1 MNDMIIFPRFW
12 SDALVNCWKQQQF
25 DARIKTQT
33 VFNQLEDGCWTL
45 PVAPL
50 RTLYVTNRE
59 AFLELTQLFRL
70 FGIEVHVAQGQGL
83 FGSLGWQDQ
92 WQVVS
97 SSDAVKDWR
106 EVDVLV
112 RRSPILSVI
121 PHLRGLVAQHQLD
134 GLVIDQLKTFNP
146 LMDLNQ
152 LHTDLIGLGIQ
163 VQSVNT
169 LGVRM
174 IGEGLPSVDGAHPSQ
189 ENTEVTSPGM
199 TIAAAF
205 GEKNAWLINRFS
217 EYGMTTISEVTP
229 IRLSEV
235 YRSKGIGA
243 CKINKI
249 QQLLRHAGLTTD
261 KVVSQVITT
270 FDAQL
275 ESTTLAD
282 EYRLEPTLDVTWQT
296 LGVATIGEI
305 TPIVLMA
312 AQDKRINGG
321 WLVQFALQ
329 HFHEMATCI
338 PDWEIYTA
346 VMPMAGKLYSVMFDK
361 PAPEVLS
368 LRLYALLVSCVWTL
382 PARQAKPLAPLVKFV
397 GQVQAV
403 GTWTFDPA
411 LTFDPDEVIMLTHK
425 AGIHLKTVPTE
436 TLWSRSVYAYQHM
449 FDGTLGDMIEDYWKN
464 AKSKKRDMVFA
475 HEVSQPSLTLRELAT
490 LYKMTYQRVDQIV
503 VRAEQEFGEWWNNLH
518 LSLKLFLMS
527 GSDQVK
533 LASYFSPTQI
543 SLIELVVNSD
553 QTLKQWVV
561 TPDAWSEQISACLK
575 SIVET
580 RCWVEDEEVHQA
592 LTVLSFSVEPNEL
605 EQAMLNLDFS
615 PVEDAAVWTKRKSVK
630 ATEIVMQYIDQH
642 RTQVIHND
650 QESFQRVNDWSK
662 HYFHREIA
670 PSARAFIATLGRI
683 DQLIATGSGVF
694 KRYQE
699 ERYPQIAFAQAKYAL
714 DKRFASGYR
723 FARDNWLLDQVKP
736 QLPEGITSDEWYQVF
751 KRKFI
756 DKFNYS
762 TGRNNDVYPLNQS
775 PLTTNQQVELVARTH
790 PDGYPLPQLRQDYGW
805 ELYTVTQAASV
816 VGSIY
821 IQNNQ
826 LFWLN
831 INAANEL
838 LKWDMIRYLQETFKH
853 SELITVQQ
861 AYDFFNE
868 FVMDQSPEDFDRM
881 RIFNVEA
888 LSSYLS
894 TLDGI
899 DVVGNFFILMHG
911 GLPELPRESEK
922 VWLEYL
928 RQVAN
933 HPLSEKHL
941 SAVVQAAGTARSTW
955 EQIHEARIINAQIV
969 PVSQDLLLA
978 GRNIGHTAELDAIV
992 GQRMK
997 AMLKRRDY
1005 VATRTLVASDYA
1017 GLPIVHNRE
1026 FPEETMEWTPE
1037 LFISYAEQL
1046 GYRRLSW
1053 PNQMIQTN
1061 CDVLVATPAP
1071 YQSMQELVAWLLVQ
1085 WLRTETNEANLFQ
1098 KAAAQGLVPKREDPN
1113 KWRFSNYFMEEQ
1125 GFIVDK
1131 LGNVGRRTQ

>member
-1 MNDMIIFPRFW
+1 M
-12 SDALVNCWKQQQF
+12 
-25 DARIKTQT
+25 
-33 VFNQLEDGCWTL
+33 
-45 PVAPL
+45 
-50 RTLYVTNRE
+50 
-59 AFLELTQLFRL
+59 
-70 FGIEVHVAQGQGL
+70 HVAQGQGL

-174 IGEGLPSVDGAHPSQ
+174 IGEGFPSVEGAQPSQ
-189 ENTEVTSPGM
+189 GNTEVTSQGM
-199 TIAAAF
+199 TIVAAF

-217 EYGMTTISEVTP
+217 EYGMTMLSEVTP

-235 YRSKGIGA
+235 YQSKGIGA
-243 CKINKI
+243 GKIHKI
-249 QQLLRHAGLTTD
+249 QQLLLHSGLTRD
-261 KVVSQVITT
+261 DVVFS
-270 FDAQL
+270 DD
-275 ESTTLAD
+275 ELAD
-282 EYRLEPTLDVTWQT
+282 DQSSAATPIHVLQSDPSAKFPWQT
-296 LGVATIGEI
+296 LGVEALSEI
-305 TPIVLMA
+305 TPTILMA
-312 AQDKRINGG
+312 AQDKLDNSG
-321 WLVQFALQ
+321 WLVKFTLKY
-329 HFHEMATCI
+329 FGRMATNI

-346 VMPMAGKLYSVMFDK
+346 ILPMAGKLYSVMTGK
-361 PAPEVLS
+361 RAPKVLS
-368 LRLYALLVSCVWTL
+368 FRLYVLLAGCVWTL
-382 PARQAKPLAPLVKFV
+382 SQPQTHQFELLVKLVSRLQTVEGWALDSTADFNQAKAITLLQKC
-397 GQVQAV
+397 
-403 GTWTFDPA
+403 
-411 LTFDPDEVIMLTHK
+411 
-425 AGIHLKTVPTE
+425 GIHFSGAPTE
-436 TLWSRSVYAYQHM
+436 MLWLQSVYAYQQVLP
-449 FDGTLGDMIEDYWKN
+449 GTLGDLVDEYWN
-464 AKSKKRDMVFA
+464 DVDSKRRDIVFLR
-475 HEVSQPSLTLRELAT
+475 EVRQPKLTLDEVGQVHGGLTREAV
-490 LYKMTYQRVDQIV
+490 RQIV
-503 VRAEQEFGEWWNNLH
+503 KRAVRDFSDWWSDYN
-518 LSLKLFLMS
+518 LSLKLFM
-527 GSDQVK
+527 V
-533 LASYFSPTQI
+533 A
-543 SLIELVVNSD
+543 NSD
-553 QTLKQWVV
+553 QIKLSSHFNSTQTKLITLIVDSDQSTLKQWVI
-561 TPDAWSEQISACLK
+561 TPDSWREQISEILK
-575 SIVET
+575 PLVGK
-580 RCWVEDEEVHQA
+580 RYWVEDNEVHQTLA
-592 LTVLSFSVEPNEL
+592 KLPFSVEPSEI
-605 EQAMLNLDFS
+605 ERGMLSFEYS

-630 ATEIVMQYIDQH
+630 TTEIVMRYMDQQQ
-642 RTQVIHND
+642 TQVIHND
-650 QESFQRVNDWSK
+650 QESFQKVNDWSK
-662 HYFHREIA
+662 HYFDREIA
-670 PSARAFIATLGRI
+670 PSVRAFAATLGRI

-694 KRYQE
+694 KLYQE
-699 ERYPQIAFAQAKYAL
+699 ERYPQTAFVQAKYAL
-714 DKRFASGYR
+714 EKRFASGYR

-790 PDGYPLPQLRQDYGW
+790 PDGYPLPQVRQDYGW
-805 ELYTVTQAASV
+805 ELYTVTQAASF

-838 LKWDMIRYLQETFKH
+838 LKWDMIGYLQETFKH
-853 SELITVQQ
+853 TELITVRQ

-933 HPLSEKHL
+933 HPLSKKHL
-941 SAVVQAAGTARSTW
+941 SAVVQAAGTERSTW
-955 EQIHEARIINAQIV
+955 EQIYEARLINAQIV

-992 GQRMK
+992 GQRMQ

-1061 CDVLVATPAP
+1061 CDVLVAKPAP